1 MNFAKVR
8 SKKMIGSEEKVKR
21 STFGV
26 VFLTIFLDMV
36 GFSVLFPL
44 FPEMLEHYLARE
56 ARIGGG
62 LVTDFVNFIL
72 SFSIVGEDSGSFRFE
87 TVIFGGALGSLYAIL
102 QFFFAPIWGR
112 LSDKVG
118 RRPVLLYTLGGTCLG
133 YLLWIFAGDF
143 WFLVL
148 SRILGGVASGNLSVA
163 TAAIADVT
171 SRKNRSKGM
180 ALVGIAF
187 GLGFI
192 LGPALGG
199 LSFYWQL
206 ASVSDEIFSFTPFSS
221 AALISMSLA
230 VVNLIWV
237 WARFRETLPKENRV
251 AERRPKPAIFQ
262 LGRIENHAVRK
273 TCLAYLFYM
282 ISFSGMEFTLTF
294 LAVERFSYSP
304 REIVNMFLL
313 IGLTLIFA
321 QGFFV
326 RRFVGKMGERRMAL
340 WGIAIGTLAFLMI
353 SNSFNETIFFI
364 ALFLMSC
371 GVALISPTL
380 TSLTSLHS
388 SESDQ
393 GFHLGVFRS
402 SGSMARACGP
412 LLAGLVYF
420 TCGSVTAYTFG
431 AIILLV
437 PFLILR
443 KVPQPS
449 PSTSEKTA

>member
-1 MNFAKVR
+1 MK
-8 SKKMIGSEEKVKR
+8 GSEEKVKR

-72 SFSIVGEDSGSFRFE
+72 GFSIVGEDSGSFRFE

-143 WFLVL
+143 WILVL

-171 SRKNRSKGM
+171 SRENRSKGM

-206 ASVSDEIFSFTPFSS
+206 ASVSDEILSFTPFSS
-221 AALISMSLA
+221 AALISLSLA
-230 VVNLIWV
+230 LVNLIWV
-237 WARFRETLPKENRV
+237 WARFRETLSKENRST
-251 AERRPKPAIFQ
+251 EGRPKPAIFQ

-294 LAVERFSYSP
+294 LAVERFAYSP

-353 SNSFNETIFFI
+353 SNSFNETTFYI

>member
-1 MNFAKVR
+1 MKA
-8 SKKMIGSEEKVKR
+8 SDQKVKR

-44 FPEMLEHYLARE
+44 FPEMLDHYLARE
-56 ARIGGG
+56 ARLGGG
-62 LVTDFVNFIL
+62 LVTDFVDFIL
-72 SFSIVGEDSGSFRFE
+72 SFSIVGQHAGSFRFE
-87 TVIFGGALGSLYAIL
+87 TVIFGGALGSLYAVL

-112 LSDKVG
+112 LSDKIG
-118 RRPVLLYTLGGTCLG
+118 RRPVLLFTLGGTCLG

-143 WFLVL
+143 WILVL

-171 SRKNRSKGM
+171 SRENRSRGM

-199 LSFYWQL
+199 FSFYWQL
-206 ASVSDEIFSFTPFSS
+206 SSVSDGIFSFTPFSS
-221 AALISMSLA
+221 AALISLSLA
-230 VVNLIWV
+230 VLNLLWV
-237 WARFRETLPKENRV
+237 WVRFHETL
-251 AERRPKPAIFQ
+251 AEDKRGSDGKPKPAIFQ
-262 LGRIENHAVRK
+262 LGRIENDAVRK

-326 RRFVGKMGERRMAL
+326 RRFVGKIGEKRMAL
-340 WGIAIGTLAFLMI
+340 LGILLGTLAFLMI
-353 SNSFNETIFFI
+353 SNSFDEITFFI

-380 TSLTSLHS
+380 TALTSLHS
-388 SESDQ
+388 GESDQ
-393 GFHLGVFRS
+393 GFHLGIFRS

-420 TCGSVTAYTFG
+420 TCGSVTAYVFG
-431 AIILLV
+431 AVILLL

-443 KVPQPS
+443 KVPQPTA
-449 PSTSEKTA
+449 PVSEKMA